1 MIKIIFY
8 YYMYDIGIFVDNSEF
23 NFENSELY
31 PNIIPIQLY
40 ETENEDE
47 VIGEKHLCNYI
58 NLLINEESKKDIK
71 YIKNL
76 NCLKKC
82 KLFMEDAIDYNSGMT
97 ISHIK
102 NIIKLIKESN
112 EYNVKFIVLD
122 FDRTITK
129 VEGLHYYKNLKREN
143 LSDLDIIKYY
153 LGGINRIHAL
163 HNLFNF
169 LHSKNIDLFILT
181 NNEAIN
187 SIYHLLKLS
196 KLNRNPLKLIQY
208 NICDTKYDTMDRL
221 FSKVP
226 KYNKIFNSKY
236 SLSKTHKKKLTK
248 RLCKY
253 KDDYVKD
260 N

>member
-1 MIKIIFY
+1 
-8 YYMYDIGIFVDNSEF
+8 MYDIGIFVDNSEY

-40 ETENEDE
+40 ETENEED
-47 VIGEKHLCNYI
+47 VMGDAHLSKYI
-58 NLLINEESKKDIK
+58 NLLIKEESKTDLK

-76 NCLKKC
+76 NTLKKC
-82 KLFMEDAIDYNSGMT
+82 PLFKEDTIDYNSGMT
-97 ISHIK
+97 ISHMK
-102 NIIKLIKESN
+102 NISKLINESD
-112 EYNVKFIVLD
+112 EYNVKFVVLD

-129 VEGLHYYKNLKREN
+129 IEGLHYYKYLKKEN
-143 LSDLDIIKYY
+143 LTDLDIIKYY

-163 HNLFNF
+163 HNFFNL
-169 LHSKNIDLFILT
+169 LHSKKIDLFILT

-221 FSKVP
+221 FNKVP
-226 KYNKIFNSKY
+226 KYKNVFSNKNS
-236 SLSKTHKKKLTK
+236 LTKTQKKILTK
-248 RLCKY
+248 RLSKY
-253 KDDYVKD
+253 KNDYK
-260 N
+260 